1 MATGYVP
8 ELQKIAGGMGVV
20 ERGIGSER
28 GVSVE
33 RGIDAEHGIDAER
46 GIGVEL
52 DDKRPTYSSDICMRS
67 LSEVEVHAKI
77 QDKGSTEMEAVAMV
91 WSKKW
96 LWAAYAS

>member
-8 ELQKIAGGMGVV
+8 EVQKIAGGMGIV
-20 ERGIGSER
+20 ERGIGFER
-28 GVSVE
+28 GV
-33 RGIDAEHGIDAER
+33 GAER

-52 DDKRPTYSSDICMRS
+52 DDKRPTYSSDIFMS
-67 LSEVEVHAKI
+67 SPSEVEVHANI
-77 QDKGSTEMEAVAMV
+77 QDKGSIEMEAVAMV